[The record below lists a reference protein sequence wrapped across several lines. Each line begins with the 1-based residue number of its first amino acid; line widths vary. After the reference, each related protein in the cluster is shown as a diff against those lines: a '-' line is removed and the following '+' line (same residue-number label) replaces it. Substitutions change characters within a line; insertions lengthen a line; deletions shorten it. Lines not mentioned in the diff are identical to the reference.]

1 MKGHFGE
8 FFGYDSMKLWFKY
21 QHITLPLLATL
32 VLAGLFYLPYLSVR
46 NKTIETHRA
55 QQILLSRQAAT
66 TLQSY
71 FSTYEKALAY
81 LIAQP
86 SIRDMQDSG
95 KVLLEDFLSIRPDD
109 IVAVQRT
116 DAHGSLLFSIPAENG
131 NVQDIPAE
139 VCQRQKKYP
148 GPMVSSLISSTGQE
162 DRIFFSAAVPGGQ
175 EYDGC
180 LSFQLPFQDIASRSI
195 EPFPV
200 QPDGYVLMIN
210 GEGTI
215 LHAPDLQLIGRS
227 LDQLP
232 GKTEDLADLR
242 RKILDREQSLL
253 LFSANILTTPPGFSE
268 KMFASIFPVQ
278 LPGREVWSIVAVTP
292 SREVLGAM
300 AGFRS
305 QWLLVTVVAVVSV
318 GLLGMVLSGI
328 VARRREEEELRVV
341 QDHLAG
347 LLDLA
352 PMGVFLVGKNDVI
365 AYANRAAVHMVEGKS
380 SDQIIGRLFSDFL
393 HPKSRETIAAIL
405 VDPAASVINAHEAI
419 LLTLNGNSRT
429 IVITTAPYRPGDQ
442 EQCTVIIRDITEER
456 KAEERRRRLTKAVD
470 QVKEAVLIADRSGI
484 IDYVNNALIEMTGY
498 DREECLGRPMRLL
511 WAKEQEAHFDEQMQV
526 VSRGEVWRGRI
537 VNRRRDGSLFVAGAT
552 VSPLRDATGMV
563 THFIVVQ
570 RDITHDVEIESRMRQ
585 AQKMEAIGTLAG
597 GIAHDF
603 NNILGGII
611 GFTDMALLQ
620 VTPDTDLHNNLLHIR
635 QGGRRAADL
644 VQQILTFSR
653 QSAEEKVPAMVAP
666 LIKESLKLMRATLPS
681 TIAII
686 QDLKAIDAR
695 VLAAPVQIQQ
705 VVMNLCANA
714 FYSMREQGG
723 QLTIQLQ
730 RIPISGDK
738 KESEHTG
745 SWISLV
751 VQDTGQ
757 GIDSDVIRHIF
768 TPFFTT
774 KKPGEGTGMGLSVV
788 HGIVRELGGEI
799 SVQSSPGEGT
809 TFTVLLPETKDRG
822 NGLLKSSEDPLPI
835 GSEHILVVDDE
846 KEILETCR
854 MMLSH
859 LGYTVTTTSDPDNV
873 LDLIKNSEKKI
884 NLVFTDQT
892 MPKRTGIQLIEDIH
906 QLFPD
911 MPIILCTGYSDRLNN
926 QIAVNAGASNLL
938 MKPVDLRGLAIAVRT
953 ALDMKIS

>member
-1 MKGHFGE
+1 MR
-8 FFGYDSMKLWFKY
+8 LWFKY

-46 NKTIETHRA
+46 NKTIETHRE

-71 FSTYEKALAY
+71 FSTYERALTY
-81 LIAQP
+81 LIVQP

-95 KVLLEDFLSIRPDD
+95 KVLLDDFLSIRPDD
-109 IVAVQRT
+109 IVAIQRT
-116 DAHGSLLFSIPAENG
+116 DSQGSLLFSLPPESG
-131 NVQDIPAE
+131 NEQDIVAE
-139 VCQRQKKYP
+139 VCQRQKDYP
-148 GPMVSSLISSTGQE
+148 GPMVSGLISSSGQE
-162 DRIFFSAAVPGGQ
+162 DRIFFSAAVPEGQ
-175 EYDGC
+175 DYDGC
-180 LSFQLPFQDIASRSI
+180 LSFQLPFRDITSRSI

-200 QPDGYVLMIN
+200 QPDGYVLVIN

-232 GKTEDLADLR
+232 GKAEDLAGLR
-242 RKILDREQSLL
+242 RKILGSEQSIL
-253 LFSANILTTPPGFSE
+253 LFSGNILTAPPGFSG
-268 KMFASIFPVQ
+268 KMFATIFPVQ
-278 LPGREVWSIVAVTP
+278 LPGREVWSIVSVTP

-305 QWLLVTVVAVVSV
+305 QWLLVTVVAVVTV

-328 VARRREEEELRVV
+328 MARRREEHELRVV
-341 QDHLAG
+341 QEHLAG

-380 SDQIIGRLFSDFL
+380 GNQVIGRLFTDFL
-393 HPKSRETIAAIL
+393 HPKSRESIAAIL
-405 VDPAASVINAHEAI
+405 VEPAGPVVNAHEAI
-419 LLTLNGNSRT
+419 LLTLNGSPRT
-429 IVITTAPYRPGDQ
+429 IVITTAPYRLGDR
-442 EQCTVIIRDITEER
+442 EQYTVIIRDVTEER
-456 KAEERRRRLTKAVD
+456 KAEERRRRLTEAVD
-470 QVKEAVLIADRSGI
+470 QVKEAVLIADQFGT

-498 DREECLGRPMRLL
+498 DREECLGRSVRLL

-526 VSRGEVWRGRI
+526 VSQGEVWRGRI
-537 VNRRRDGSLFVAGAT
+537 VNRRRDSSLFVAGAT
-552 VSPLRDATGMV
+552 VSPLRDVTGV
-563 THFIVVQ
+563 VAHFIVVQ

-611 GFTDMALLQ
+611 GFTDMALIQ

-653 QSAEEKVPAMVAP
+653 QSAEEKVPAMMAP
-666 LIKESLKLMRATLPS
+666 LIKESLRLMRATLPS

-686 QDLKAIDAR
+686 QDLKATDAQ

-730 RIPISGDK
+730 RISLSKDRKG
-738 KESEHTG
+738 SEHTG
-745 SWISLV
+745 SWVSLV
-751 VQDTGQ
+751 VQDTGK
-757 GIDSDVIRHIF
+757 GIDSDVIHHIF

-809 TFTVLLPETKDRG
+809 TFTVLLPETENRA

-854 MMLSH
+854 MMLNH
-859 LGYTVTTTSDPDNV
+859 LGYTVTITSDPDKV
-873 LDLIKNSEKKI
+873 LDLIKNSEKKVD
-884 NLVFTDQT
+884 LVFTDQT
-892 MPKRTGIQLIEDIH
+892 MPKRTGIQLIKDIH
-906 QLFPD
+906 QLYPD
-911 MPIILCTGYSDRLNN
+911 MPVILCTGYSDRLNS
-926 QIAVNAGASNLL
+926 QIARDAGADDLL
-938 MKPVDLRGLAIAVRT
+938 MKPVDLRGLATAVRD
-953 ALDMKIS
+953 ALGMKTS

>member
-1 MKGHFGE
+1 MR
-8 FFGYDSMKLWFKY
+8 LWFKY
-21 QHITLPLLATL
+21 QHIILPLLATL

-55 QQILLSRQAAT
+55 QQTLLSKQAAAN
-66 TLQSY
+66 LQSY

-81 LIAQP
+81 LIVQP
-86 SIRDMQDSG
+86 SIRDMEDSG

-109 IVAVQRT
+109 IVAVQRMN
-116 DAHGSLLFSIPAENG
+116 AQGSILFSIPAENG
-131 NVQDIPAE
+131 NQQDISTE
-139 VCQRQKKYP
+139 ICQQQMEYP
-148 GPMVSSLISSTGQE
+148 DPMVSGLITSSKQE
-162 DRIFFSAAVPGGQ
+162 NRIFFSAAVPRDQG
-175 EYDGC
+175 YDGC
-180 LSFQLPFQDIASRSI
+180 LSFQLPFRDIASRSI

-200 QPDGYVLMIN
+200 QPDGYVLVVN

-215 LHAPDLQLIGRS
+215 LHAPDPQLIGRN

-242 RKILDREQSLL
+242 RKVFSHEQSIL
-253 LFSANILTTPPGFSE
+253 LFSSNILTAPPGFSG

-278 LPGREVWSIVAVTP
+278 LPGREVWTIVAVTP

-305 QWLLVTVVAVVSV
+305 QWLLVTVVAVVTV

-328 VARRREEEELRVV
+328 MARRREEQEMRVV
-341 QDHLAG
+341 EEHLVG

-365 AYANRAAVHMVEGKS
+365 AYANRAAVQMVEGKS
-380 SDQIIGRLFSDFL
+380 GTQVIGRLFTDFL
-393 HPKSRETIAAIL
+393 HPNFRESVTAIL
-405 VDPAASVINAHEAI
+405 AEPAAPVVNAHEAI
-419 LLTLNGNSRT
+419 LLTLNGTPRT
-429 IVITTAPYRPGDQ
+429 IVITTAPYRLGDQ
-442 EQCTVIIRDITEER
+442 EQYTVIIRDVTEER
-456 KAEERRRRLTKAVD
+456 KSEERRRRLAEAVD
-470 QVKEAVLIADRSGI
+470 QVKESVLIADRSGI

-511 WAKEQEAHFDEQMQV
+511 WAKEQEAHFDEQMKV
-526 VSRGEVWRGRI
+526 VSQGEVWRGRI
-537 VNRRRDGSLFVAGAT
+537 VNRRRDSSLFVAGAT
-552 VSPLRDATGMV
+552 VSPVRDATGMV

-620 VTPDTDLHNNLLHIR
+620 VSPDTDLHNNLLHIR
-635 QGGRRAADL
+635 QGGKRAADL

-653 QSAEEKVPAMVAP
+653 QSAEEKVPVTVVP

-686 QDLKAIDAR
+686 QDLKATDAQ

-705 VVMNLCANA
+705 IVMNLCANA

-723 QLTIQLQ
+723 QLTIKLQ
-730 RIPISGDK
+730 RLPISGGK
-738 KESEHTG
+738 GESEHTG
-745 SWISLV
+745 PWVSLV

-757 GIDSDVIRHIF
+757 GIDSDVIHHIF

-809 TFTVLLPETKDRG
+809 TFTVLLPETEDRD
-822 NGLLKSSEDPLPI
+822 NGLLKSSEDPLPR
-835 GSEHILVVDDE
+835 GNEHILVVDDE

-854 MMLSH
+854 MMLGH
-859 LGYTVTTTSDPDNV
+859 LGYTVTVTSDPDKV
-873 LDLIKNSEKKI
+873 LYLIKNSEKKVDLI
-884 NLVFTDQT
+884 FTDQT
-892 MPKRTGIQLIEDIH
+892 MPKRTGIQLIHDIH
-906 QLFPD
+906 QVYPD
-911 MPIILCTGYSDRLNN
+911 LPVILCTGYSDRLNAE
-926 QIAVNAGASNLL
+926 IARDAGASDLL
-938 MKPVDLRGLAIAVRT
+938 MKPVDLRGLANAVRD
-953 ALDMKIS
+953 ALDMKII